1 VKWPLLAVAVLAGL
15 TIFGV
20 GFRLTDE
27 VTVVVGVLGLTAA
40 ALGFGRP
47 TEWWLTAVGLG
58 AGVGLQSLYPP
69 PAYRPDARHLALY
82 PPPQPLPLPLGLTG
96 NHVATTVAAA
106 LILMSFLLVATGMG
120 CIARRA
126 TRQ

>member
-1 VKWPLLAVAVLAGL
+1 VKRPILAVAVLAGV

-40 ALGFGRP
+40 ALGLIRP
-47 TEWWLTAVGLG
+47 TEWWLTACALG
-58 AGVGLQSLYPP
+58 AGVGLQGLYPP
-69 PAYRPDARHLALY
+69 PPYQPDARHLAMH
-82 PPPQPLPLPLGLTG
+82 PPRPLPLPLGLTG
-96 NHVATTVAAA
+96 NHVATAVAAV

-126 TRQ
+126 MRP